1 VKPAR
6 QRGFSLV
13 ELLVATV
20 ITVVCSLAVALMILY
35 GTRLGAAAREAML
48 TTSLARARLEQL
60 RVLPRAAAQRQPGGS
75 LSADVPGHFERQGR
89 FTERWTVAA
98 GPAGTQDI
106 TVAVLVATD
115 ARTPSAQMRML
126 VR

>member
-35 GTRLGAAAREAML
+35 GTSLGAAAREAML

-60 RVLPRAAAQRQPGGS
+60 RVLPRSAPQRQPGGS
-75 LSADVPGHFERQGR
+75 LKADVLGHFERQGR